1 MQKRLSIGTGI
12 ASGKEIVAKDLHHM
26 GTIIPFLRD
35 QAVFEPDVTRAMSS
49 AFDEVCHAL
58 NLSDGD
64 TRGRE
69 AVAVRLIELA
79 RRGERDATALRQRVL
94 REAEAG

>member
-1 MQKRLSIGTGI
+1 
-12 ASGKEIVAKDLHHM
+12 M
-26 GTIIPFLRD
+26 GTIIPFLRN

-49 AFDEVCHAL
+49 AFDEVCRAL
-58 NLSDGD
+58 NLPDGD

-69 AVAVRLIELA
+69 AVAMRLIELA
-79 RRGERDATALRQRVL
+79 RRGERDPEALRQRVL

>member
-1 MQKRLSIGTGI
+1 
-12 ASGKEIVAKDLHHM
+12 M

-35 QAVFEPDVTRAMSS
+35 QAVFEPEVTRAMSS
-49 AFDEVCHAL
+49 AFDEVCRAL

-64 TRGRE
+64 SRGRE

-79 RRGERDATALRQRVL
+79 RRGERDPAALRQRVL